1 MPCSKRKWKYWVVE
15 QRSGPG
21 PAQAKTRERELV
33 SSQTAAGGVSSF
45 RSLSHSFSDFISNF
59 APGGDCTNVLET
71 RCSPERRR
79 PDRRGA
85 AQQPRTQ
92 EAGAGAGAG
101 AGGQSPDPE
110 PEPGHEDVSVVL
122 YPEDMSI
129 RAQRA
134 PSVASKPTAEA
145 EGGEQRQAAY
155 PWPEDAPVR
164 PSSSPKT
171 QPEEIRQ
178 TASSSQSPK
187 HARLTSSGN
196 LRPIG
201 SERRSAAY
209 DADPED
215 LLDQHVAYYLRHHKD
230 VAAQHSVNRLCPGVY
245 AIDDREVRVEW
256 QHALE
261 PGGQGFLVV
270 VDGPLR
276 QPFADYMEHSENNA
290 EYDVQGRLNAG
301 ATSQHAT
308 RGAGIGTERTKAG
321 NQEEPD
327 LEDHRLN
334 EELAALAALRAQREK
349 EVPPS
354 RGRSTPRATPRA
366 QVRAAG
372 GAGGATADALLSR
385 AEQAGTTVDREIEE
399 MDRELQRQVA
409 EFRKQQRRD
418 SQPGCEEPSPEAEAP
433 APCPPSLLEPEN
445 AELREL
451 KDLAAKMDEAFPE
464 GEGAAPQPPS
474 AADEAPDAEPE
485 DTEVSEFKNLLD
497 QLDLRLRALQSKEAL
512 KLPLDEAP
520 ASVVPKAVTET
531 LESLRSQNRY
541 LREQLSS
548 ERRKGRLD
556 LDRQHQAA
564 RLPSRES
571 LHMLT
576 GDVRIENWIGVDTS
590 LHSIPRE
597 KRMSFHDTHKVYS
610 RLEAMKVAKE
620 QALVRERA
628 ADYTKDGREVP
639 RELLSKYKKQVAL
652 KLDQSG
658 QRRKGERRTSGMEN
672 PKPAPPALEPPPAAG
687 TNGQR
692 LPQAP
697 PPGNPPANP
706 PAAAGIPTMPG
717 LPAAHYAWPPPGQG
731 GPTPRMPQ
739 TTTGFTGAYQPYGLP
754 AQGQTPGRGD
764 GLPRYPLP
772 PGPSLFTPPS
782 LSPPVGFPPPVLPQ
796 SAAVPPSVDQKD
808 QMQKLFEEVL
818 QKQHNAL
825 ILRLESWLSKLDS
838 KLDELPP
845 RAISDWARQATP
857 APMTNRLSNRSTRSR
872 QNEDPDK
879 VEEKPQRRSIHSEDY
894 ELAQS
899 EADRIESMK
908 NLAMASRQTSKT
920 RTKLQSWARK
930 MQQKAAK
937 LANSL
942 AFNVFFGM

>member
-1 MPCSKRKWKYWVVE
+1 MEVASP
-15 QRSGPG
+15 QAAPL
-21 PAQAKTRERELV
+21 PAQPAEAPRPAAPARATPAAADQAGSLNESLDQLYGWISRSAESLGLEGFGGAAAGGSGASGASGSQPPRTAAASNNGG

-290 EYDVQGRLNAG
+290 EYDVQG
-301 ATSQHAT
+301 
-308 RGAGIGTERTKAG
+308 
-321 NQEEPD
+321 
-327 LEDHRLN
+327 
-334 EELAALAALRAQREK
+334 
-349 EVPPS
+349 
-354 RGRSTPRATPRA
+354 
-366 QVRAAG
+366 
-372 GAGGATADALLSR
+372 
-385 AEQAGTTVDREIEE
+385 
-399 MDRELQRQVA
+399 
-409 EFRKQQRRD
+409 
-418 SQPGCEEPSPEAEAP
+418 
-433 APCPPSLLEPEN
+433 
-445 AELREL
+445 
-451 KDLAAKMDEAFPE
+451 
-464 GEGAAPQPPS
+464 
-474 AADEAPDAEPE
+474 
-485 DTEVSEFKNLLD
+485 
-497 QLDLRLRALQSKEAL
+497 
-512 KLPLDEAP
+512 
-520 ASVVPKAVTET
+520 
-531 LESLRSQNRY
+531 
-541 LREQLSS
+541 
-548 ERRKGRLD
+548 
-556 LDRQHQAA
+556 
-564 RLPSRES
+564 
-571 LHMLT
+571 
-576 GDVRIENWIGVDTS
+576 IGVDTS

-639 RELLSKYKKQVAL
+639 RELLSKYKKQIAL

-717 LPAAHYAWPPPGQG
+717 MPAAHYAWPPPGQG

-796 SAAVPPSVDQKD
+796 SAAVPPSV
-808 QMQKLFEEVL
+808 
-818 QKQHNAL
+818 
-825 ILRLESWLSKLDS
+825 
-838 KLDELPP
+838 
-845 RAISDWARQATP
+845 
-857 APMTNRLSNRSTRSR
+857 APLGPFPFSAPGPM
-872 QNEDPDK
+872 
-879 VEEKPQRRSIHSEDY
+879 
-894 ELAQS
+894 
-899 EADRIESMK
+899 
-908 NLAMASRQTSKT
+908 
-920 RTKLQSWARK
+920 
-930 MQQKAAK
+930 
-937 LANSL
+937 
-942 AFNVFFGM
+942 